1 MIFWRVFCL
10 CAAPSRSSATIG
22 AKIYVRNRNESMW
35 SQGCSSETID
45 TKRSAGFFDLLAWC
59 RVIAM
64 SSQILSFVTAYTC
77 IVWYT
82 RNRSENTK
90 MMNAMMSSAVAKQYL
105 NVSLSC
111 KAIWDM
117 LLSVKKYPGCGCV
130 SKLRFWLQIR
140 CLPGS
145 DPLFLF
151 LPRAFHIVLLAS
163 NGNRF
168 VAFHSLLGRVWPLDA

>member
-1 MIFWRVFCL
+1 
-10 CAAPSRSSATIG
+10 
-22 AKIYVRNRNESMW
+22 MW

-45 TKRSAGFFDLLAWC
+45 TKRSAGFFDLLAWF

-64 SSQILSFVTAYTC
+64 SSQILSFLLRIFMHRLVHSKPPREHQDDEC
-77 IVWYT
+77 H
-82 RNRSENTK
+82 
-90 MMNAMMSSAVAKQYL
+90 MSSAVAKQYL